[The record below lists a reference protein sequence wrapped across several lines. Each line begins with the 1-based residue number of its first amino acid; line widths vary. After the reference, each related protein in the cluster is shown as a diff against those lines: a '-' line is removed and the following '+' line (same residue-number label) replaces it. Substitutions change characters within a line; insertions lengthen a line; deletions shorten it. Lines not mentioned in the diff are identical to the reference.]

1 MVNRASTPHALSARD
16 RLLTILAFVAFGIAW
31 MVLGH
36 LIVRPL
42 PPEVQPRA
50 ILIRQLLWVAVTTL
64 TLYVALYLGRRRERA
79 LEGELQSALQG
90 MADAVVV
97 VDRNGQVSR
106 ANAAALQWVQN
117 AELLR
122 GPAAALLASLR
133 TQWPEGRAATWTG
146 EVLQTILSGGTHPPE
161 ELELRDRDGR
171 HAILQLSFSP
181 VRHGPDQRPYA
192 MVVVGRDI
200 TELKRLERLRDQFL
214 ATAAHELKT
223 PAAAMKGY
231 AQLLE
236 RWTPGGHNPR
246 EGRAFQVLI
255 RQGERLG
262 RLTDELLAVS
272 RLQLGRMR
280 VNPKRERLDVLL
292 GEWIDSLRALSPLHT
307 LRYIPPEQ
315 PVWARADA
323 GRLEHVVANLIDNA
337 IKYSPAG
344 GDVEIRLGVDGEEVR
359 LEIRD
364 WGMGIPADRQ
374 EGIFELYQRAHA
386 GLDEDPGGLGVG
398 LYVSRAL
405 VEQMRGRIGFESE
418 EGEGST
424 FWLTL
429 PHAPVP
435 AEEVDHD
442 ATIGAPG

>member
-1 MVNRASTPHALSARD
+1 MVSRTPNPHALSARD
-16 RLLTILAFVAFGIAW
+16 RRLSVLAFLAFGVLW
-31 MVLGH
+31 MVVAH
-36 LIVRPL
+36 LITRSL
-42 PPEVQPRA
+42 PEHLHPQAV
-50 ILIRQLLWVAVTTL
+50 LISQVLWVLVTLVTL
-64 TLYVALYLGRRRERA
+64 FLALHLGRRRERA
-79 LEGELQSALQG
+79 LEGQLRSALQG
-90 MADAVVV
+90 MSDAVVV
-97 VDRNGQVSR
+97 VDRNAQIIR
-106 ANAAALQWVQN
+106 ANAAALRWVQDS
-117 AELLR
+117 ELLE
-122 GPAAALLASLR
+122 GPAAALLAALR
-133 TQWPEGRAATWTG
+133 PQRHHGEAAEWTGQVLATILEGR
-146 EVLQTILSGGTHPPE
+146 SHPPE
-161 ELELRDRDGR
+161 ELQVRDREGNE
-171 HAILQLSFSP
+171 AVLQLSFSP
-181 VRHGPDQRPYA
+181 VRSEPGQPPFA

-200 TELKRLERLRDQFL
+200 TQLKRLERMRDEFL

-236 RWTPGGHNPR
+236 RWAPGGHNPR

-255 RQGERLG
+255 RQGERLA

-280 VNPKRERLDVLL
+280 VHPKRLRLDVRL
-292 GEWIDSLRALSPLHT
+292 GEWIDSLRALSPLHA

-344 GDVEIRLGVDGEEVR
+344 GDVEIRLRVEGEEVR
-359 LEIRD
+359 LEIQD
-364 WGMGIPADRQ
+364 WGMGVPSDRQ
-374 EGIFELYQRAHA
+374 EGLFELYHRAHA
-386 GLDEDPGGLGVG
+386 GLDEDRGGLGVG

-405 VEQMRGRIGFESE
+405 VEQMEGRIGFESE
-418 EGEGST
+418 EGVGST

-429 PHAPVP
+429 PRAPVP

-442 ATIGAPG
+442 ATVGAPG